1 MPPERCVSE
10 ASATRRAE
18 FDRIVDY
25 MEENNKSFDN
35 LVRLLGEEIEKS
47 DGSSSILQS
56 LLQSHPEAQNSL
68 EQLLANGIEKYATS
82 VKQWGKSLAGYKPIE
97 QVKKEYLEKNEYIV
111 NAPRLDSLDLTE
123 ITQGEFIEYL
133 FERDVRFE
141 REIQPFEDKESKE
154 YLHWL
159 MQKKMGVKVLDYRGY
174 SCWRYNPIVFIKQGK
189 ANKHRILLKNDD
201 GESLD
206 YIENLQL
213 DKGDF
218 AILSPVTYVGRN
230 NTAQNARYLYA
241 MAFDLDGVGIKQ
253 LNGLM
258 RCVELKLIPMPNI
271 IVSSGHGLHL
281 YFLLRDPV
289 PLYMKNHEVLNKLK
303 KGLTDKIWND
313 LTSED
318 ENIQYQGVLQSF
330 RLPGTTTKFGQKIR
344 AFHSSTAP
352 MYSIEELNGYVIDS
366 KKLSKDELKQLVEGP
381 VYNPTGIVLSEAK
394 ERWPEWYTSKVLQKR
409 RIGKKWH
416 VKRDVYD
423 WWLRI
428 LRGTKDEV
436 KLHHRY
442 WCIMTL
448 VVYAVKC
455 DIPREEVYADA
466 ISLVD
471 KFDALTEV
479 EDNHFT
485 AEDVDDAMR
494 AFDENYNTWPIDAIE
509 KTTLIHIERGRRNGR
524 DKYTHLKR
532 IRAMQNVDYPKGE
545 WRNGNGRK
553 KGSSVT
559 LEDSRCANIVKKW
572 REEHPDSKN
581 KSECAR
587 DTGLTRPTVRKWWD
601 AFENGV

>member
-1 MPPERCVSE
+1 MKELEEGEERPLETLDEVVE
-10 ASATRRAE
+10 ALSRYDDAKLDMTIDGKQIDAVWLLE
-18 FDRIVDY
+18 YIKLNPDRVKNGVNLNDFF
-25 MEENNKSFDN
+25 EW
-35 LVRLLGEEIEKS
+35 LVRGEIGVAKK
-47 DGSSSILQS
+47 
-56 LLQSHPEAQNSL
+56 A
-68 EQLLANGIEKYATS
+68 
-82 VKQWGKSLAGYKPIE
+82 KPI
-97 QVKKEYLEKNEYIV
+97 KTKEEVEVEFKEKNEYIV

-133 FERDVRFE
+133 FERDVRFQ

-159 MQKKMGVKVLDYRGY
+159 MQKKMGVKVLDYKGY
-174 SCWRYNPIVFIKQGK
+174 SCWRYNPIVFVKQGK

-201 GESLD
+201 GESFD
-206 YIENLQL
+206 YIENLRL
-213 DKGDF
+213 EKGDL

-258 RCVELKLIPMPNI
+258 RCIELNLIPMPNI

-344 AFHSSTAP
+344 AVHSSTAP
-352 MYSIEELNGYVIDS
+352 MYSIDELNGYVIDS
-366 KKLSKDELKQLVEGP
+366 KKLSKDELNQLTEGP

-423 WWLRI
+423 WWLKK
-428 LRGTKDEV
+428 LRGSKDEV

-455 DIPREEVYADA
+455 DISREEIYADA

-485 AEDVDDAMR
+485 AEDVEDAMR

-524 DKYTHLKR
+524 KQAEHLKR
-532 IRAMQNVDYPKGE
+532 ARFSRDLDYE
-545 WRNGNGRK
+545 NWREGCGRK
-553 KGSSVT
+553 KGSFVAS
-559 LEDSRCANIVKKW
+559 EDSRCANIVKKW

-587 DTGLTRPTVRKWWD
+587 DTVLTRPTVRKWWN
-601 AFENGV
+601 AFENDV

>member
-1 MPPERCVSE
+1 
-10 ASATRRAE
+10 
-18 FDRIVDY
+18 
-25 MEENNKSFDN
+25 MEENNNSFDK
-35 LVRLLGEEIEKS
+35 LIRLLGEEIERS
-47 DGSSSILQS
+47 DDSSSILQS
-56 LLQSHPEAQNSL
+56 LFQHHPEAQESL
-68 EQLLANGIEKYATS
+68 EQLMKNGLENYVRSTS
-82 VKQWGKSLAGYKPIE
+82 MRQWGKYLASYKPIE
-97 QVKKEYLEKNEYIV
+97 QVKRDFQEKNKYIV
-111 NAPRLDSLDLTE
+111 NAPQLDSLDLTE

-133 FERDVRFE
+133 FERDVHFKK
-141 REIQPFEDKESKE
+141 EIQPFEDKESKE

-159 MQKKMGVKVLDYRGY
+159 MQKKMGVKVLDYKGY
-174 SCWRYNPIVFIKQGK
+174 SCWRYNPIVFVKQGK

-201 GESLD
+201 GESFD
-206 YIENLQL
+206 YIENLKL

-241 MAFDLDGVGIKQ
+241 MGFDLDGVGIKQ

-258 RCVELKLIPMPNI
+258 RCIELKLIPMPNI

-289 PLYMKNHEVLNKLK
+289 PLYMRNHEVLNKLK

-313 LTSED
+313 LTSD
-318 ENIQYQGVLQSF
+318 DMNIQYQGVLQSF

-352 MYSIEELNGYVIDS
+352 MYSIEELNDYVIDS
-366 KKLSKDELKQLVEGP
+366 KKLSKDELKQLTEGP

-409 RIGKKWH
+409 RVGKKWH

-423 WWLRI
+423 WWLKR
-428 LRGTKDEV
+428 LRDSKDEV

-442 WCIMTL
+442 WCVMTL

-466 ISLVD
+466 LSLVD

-485 AEDVDDAMR
+485 TEDVDDAMR

-524 DKYTHLKR
+524 DKCTHLRR
-532 IRAMQNVDYPKGE
+532 IRAMQIVDYPNGE

-553 KGSSVT
+553 KGSSVAPD
-559 LEDSRCANIVKKW
+559 DSRCATIVKKW
-572 REEHPDSKN
+572 KEEHPDCKN

-587 DTGLTRPTVRKWWD
+587 DTGITRPTVRKWWD
-601 AFENGV
+601 AFKECVIKA